1 MLKNIREFETMD
13 NEEEDKIMEL
23 LSFFIIYI
31 FIIILYE

>member
-23 LSFFIIYI
+23 LSFFYN
-31 FIIILYE
+31 IIILYE

>member
-23 LSFFIIYI
+23 LSFFIILL
-31 FIIILYE
+31 FCMND